1 MVISTV
7 GYEKR
12 TGSAS
17 SASIIIQKE
26 LQPDNA
32 IIQGKAISSVG
43 RNVEISTGKGEL
55 TLTQEGFLQAT
66 AYLPGTQN

>member
-26 LQPDNA
+26 
-32 IIQGKAISSVG
+32 
-43 RNVEISTGKGEL
+43 
-55 TLTQEGFLQAT
+55 
-66 AYLPGTQN
+66 

>member
-17 SASIIIQKE
+17 SASIII
-26 LQPDNA
+26 
-32 IIQGKAISSVG
+32 
-43 RNVEISTGKGEL
+43 
-55 TLTQEGFLQAT
+55 
-66 AYLPGTQN
+66 

>member
-17 SASIIIQKE
+17 SASIIIQK
-26 LQPDNA
+26 
-32 IIQGKAISSVG
+32 
-43 RNVEISTGKGEL
+43 
-55 TLTQEGFLQAT
+55 
-66 AYLPGTQN
+66 